1 MRYVPMDPFD
11 VGSLAGI
18 IVILVLFCLTI
29 FEMGRPIFEESNSK
43 VYGDMAWIPAPR
55 IYTKLDGDLASIAAA
70 RDLIQGQS
78 KIVSGTQR
86 PEIR

>member
-1 MRYVPMDPFD
+1 MGPFFIYNTSSSHNDHPLSERHELSRYALCVMRYVPMDPFD

-43 VYGDMAWIPAPR
+43 VYGD
-55 IYTKLDGDLASIAAA
+55 IA
-70 RDLIQGQS
+70 
-78 KIVSGTQR
+78 
-86 PEIR
+86 